1 MVFLPSKKSLK
12 VVYWSTGS
20 QLLSEFAPLTGIEDS
35 IVARGAGGSLFA
47 SAAADDT
54 VFILWTTMPSWELWT
69 TSFYE
74 DCLLSTSSF
83 SFSGWSE

>member
-47 SAAADDT
+47 SAAAGR
-54 VFILWTTMPSWELWT
+54 LLGGSREAPRAGRAGKQAGGQA
-69 TSFYE
+69 TS
-74 DCLLSTSSF
+74 LT
-83 SFSGWSE
+83 